1 MENLPQIQHLYPL
14 ARAFTTLGIGF
25 VLAYILRAGIARIL
39 STRTTT
45 QQVMLGQRL
54 AYYAVLAVFTVSA
67 LRELGFDFTA
77 LLGAA
82 GIVTV
87 ALGFASQTSASNLI
101 SGLFLIGEGPFVVG
115 EVIQIGDTTGEV
127 IAIDLLS
134 VKLRTF
140 DNLVV
145 RVPNETVIKTQFTNL
160 TRLPIRRYDLKVAV
174 AYKENVDQVRKVL
187 LDVADRNPLCL
198 REPVPLIIFQGF
210 GDSGVLL
217 QLSVW
222 ATTQNHLAL
231 RNSVSQEVKAAFDA
245 AGVEF
250 PFPHRTLYTG
260 SQTLPMPVVVVPAA
274 SMSAGP
280 PADPGEA
287 TRSI

>member
-1 MENLPQIQHLYPL
+1 MENPPDIQHLYPL
-14 ARAFTTLGIGF
+14 VRAITTLGIGF
-25 VLAYILRAGIARIL
+25 GLAYVVRAGVVRML
-39 STRTTT
+39 KTHGTT
-45 QQVMLGQRL
+45 QQLMLGQRL
-54 AYYAVLAVFTVSA
+54 AYYAVLALFAVSA

-87 ALGFASQTSASNLI
+87 AIGFASQTSASNLI

-115 EVIQIGDTTGEV
+115 EVIRIGDTAGEV

-160 TRLPIRRYDLKVAV
+160 TRLPIRRYDLQLAV
-174 AYKENVDQVRKVL
+174 AYKENVEQVKRTL

-222 ATTQNHLAL
+222 ATTPNFLAL
-231 RNSVSQEVKAAFDA
+231 RNSVAEDVKDAFDA

-260 SQTLPMPVVVVPAA
+260 SQTLPMPVAVVPPA
-274 SMSAGP
+274 SLS
-280 PADPGEA
+280 D
-287 TRSI
+287 RSVPQ

>member
-1 MENLPQIQHLYPL
+1 MDNLPQIEQLYPL
-14 ARAFTTLGIGF
+14 GRALATLAIGF
-25 VLAYILRAGIARIL
+25 GLAHVLRAAVVRVL
-39 STRTTT
+39 TTRATT
-45 QQVMLGQRL
+45 QQAMLGQRL
-54 AYYAVLAVFTVSA
+54 TYYVVLGLFAVSA

-87 ALGFASQTSASNLI
+87 AVGFASQTSASNLI
-101 SGLFLIGEGPFVVG
+101 SGLFLIGERPFTVG
-115 EVIQIGDTTGEV
+115 EVIRIGDTAGEV

-140 DNLVV
+140 DNLLV
-145 RVPNETVIKTQFTNL
+145 RLPNETVIKTQITNL
-160 TRLPIRRYDLKVAV
+160 SRFPVRRYDLQLAV
-174 AYKENVDQVRKVL
+174 AYKENVDHVRKAL

-198 REPVPLIIFQGF
+198 REPSPLIIFQGF

-222 ATTQNHLAL
+222 ATTQNYLAL
-231 RNSVSQEVKAAFDA
+231 RNSVAQDVKKAFDS

-250 PFPHRTLYTG
+250 PFPHRTLYAGSRTLPLPVAVVPTSLPTG
-260 SQTLPMPVVVVPAA
+260 SLAEQ
-274 SMSAGP
+274 
-280 PADPGEA
+280 
-287 TRSI
+287 